1 MQLLYVIIPLL
12 LRKKKFIFLSLIF
25 FTPHFLKRR
34 DVSSWRR
41 ISCGKAT
48 QPLPMLVKSLK
59 EEAAAFSMTT
69 TTTTMLVVARRL
81 VQHHHHQRPR
91 RYASSFYMGILFW
104 CDDDFCAFCVPL
116 FGVSPLFLS
125 FGHYATLV
133 RLLSLFLSLSNDDD
147 DVNDAWWNDNR
158 HR

>member
-1 MQLLYVIIPLL
+1 MYGIPVCNLYLFFFI
-12 LRKKKFIFLSLIF
+12 KKNIIFLSLF

-34 DVSSWRR
+34 DFSSWRR

-48 QPLPMLVKSLK
+48 KPLPLVKSLK
-59 EEAAAFSMTT
+59 EEAAFSMTT
-69 TTTTMLVVARRL
+69 TTMLVARL
-81 VQHHHHQRPR
+81 VQHHHQRPR
-91 RYASSFYMGILFW
+91 RYASSFYRNTILMRWWWWWWWFLRV
-104 CDDDFCAFCVPL
+104 FFH

-125 FGHYATLV
+125 FGHATLV

-147 DVNDAWWNDNR
+147 DAWWNDNR

>member
-1 MQLLYVIIPLL
+1 MYGIPVCNLYLFFFI
-12 LRKKKFIFLSLIF
+12 KKTSYFCLFF

-34 DVSSWRR
+34 DFSSWRR

-48 QPLPMLVKSLK
+48 KPLPMLVKSLK
-59 EEAAAFSMTT
+59 EEEAAFSMTT
-69 TTTTMLVVARRL
+69 TTTTTMPVVARWL
-81 VQHHHHQRPR
+81 AQHHHHQRPR
-91 RYASSFYMGILFW
+91 RYESSFYRNTILMRWWWFLRV
-104 CDDDFCAFCVPL
+104 FFH

-125 FGHYATLV
+125 FGRATLV

-147 DVNDAWWNDNR
+147 DDDAWWNDNR